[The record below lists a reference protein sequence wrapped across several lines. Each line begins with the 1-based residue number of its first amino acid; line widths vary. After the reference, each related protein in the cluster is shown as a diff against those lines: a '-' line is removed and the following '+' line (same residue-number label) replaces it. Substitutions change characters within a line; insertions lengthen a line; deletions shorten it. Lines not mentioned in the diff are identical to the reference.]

1 MMTSMDHAKSKDL
14 RNTGGRALVVI
25 PCLNEAEHL
34 EDLIATLLG
43 DAGRTE
49 MRIVVADGGSTDG
62 SQAIVR
68 RLMEHDRR
76 LVLLDNRQE
85 IQSAGVNKA
94 VDAYGNADFLIRIDA
109 HAWYP
114 PRYCEKLLD
123 AQFET
128 GADSIVVSMHAEGR
142 SCFQR
147 AAAAAQNSILGNG
160 GSPHRNKTAG
170 RWVDHGHHALMTIAC
185 FKAVGGY
192 DESFSHN
199 EDAELDLRLR
209 TRGFRIFL
217 TEKVS
222 VTYYPRRALAGLF
235 RQYFNFG
242 GGRARN
248 FLKHRQWP
256 KLRQMLPLAVAPALG
271 LALLA
276 PLSLAFTFPMLVW
289 ATCCIGYGVWL
300 GVTAR
305 EACAAVAGVAA
316 MTMHLGWSIGFF
328 AHLLRRGLRTSG
340 GPRGLGAQAAP

>member
-128 GADSIVVSMHAEGR
+128 GADSIVVSMHAE
-142 SCFQR
+142 SD
-147 AAAAAQNSILGNG
+147 
-160 GSPHRNKTAG
+160 RNC
-170 RWVDHGHHALMTIAC
+170 R
-185 FKAVGGY
+185 
-192 DESFSHN
+192 
-199 EDAELDLRLR
+199 
-209 TRGFRIFL
+209 
-217 TEKVS
+217 
-222 VTYYPRRALAGLF
+222 
-235 RQYFNFG
+235 
-242 GGRARN
+242 
-248 FLKHRQWP
+248 
-256 KLRQMLPLAVAPALG
+256 
-271 LALLA
+271 
-276 PLSLAFTFPMLVW
+276 
-289 ATCCIGYGVWL
+289 
-300 GVTAR
+300 
-305 EACAAVAGVAA
+305 
-316 MTMHLGWSIGFF
+316 
-328 AHLLRRGLRTSG
+328 
-340 GPRGLGAQAAP
+340 